1 MKDTL
6 GNPITE
12 EEFMKDTGHGVG
24 IQPKECTCG
33 GGAAKS
39 EVGGAGHP
47 RNCPL
52 GRFSPQLKDTGHGVV
67 TQDWKEKIR
76 NDYKDILSDKI
87 IEKTIGYWESILKE
101 QRNAVLSE
109 VERGVEKQELKSY
122 SSKDVEIG
130 FNYAKEVFS
139 TIINTL
145 RVK

>member
-12 EEFMKDTGHGVG
+12 EEFM
-24 IQPKECTCG
+24 
-33 GGAAKS
+33 
-39 EVGGAGHP
+39 
-47 RNCPL
+47 
-52 GRFSPQLKDTGHGVV
+52 KDTGHGVV